1 MATITIHGPGAL
13 NYTDRPQIT
22 AEFNYTS
29 IRRDGSTILSDVSVS
44 LNGLGGA
51 SYFGYNLDIYARI
64 VGGSWVGLAAKA
76 NSPSQWGAGI
86 VSGSGTLSAVTDST
100 SCRIEVGLSSI
111 CGCPANSSILPVWGV
126 DLGAPASG
134 FNVTF
139 KSYDGTVLK
148 TERVSQG
155 GSATPPSHPNRS
167 GYTPNGWSGDYTN
180 VTSNR
185 ECIAQY
191 IQNRYTVRYSM
202 NGGEGL
208 LGSQKKYGGETLYLH
223 DVTPVHP
230 VVFTLNG
237 NGGGGNSFTLY
248 RTFLGWYCSVDGNI
262 YQPGDGYDVDSSCV
276 MTAQWADVSVDLNK
290 FSPMSP
296 KTSKLT
302 INWMDRVVTIKEETR
317 YHEFLGWYTDPV
329 GGELVTVVTVSSDK
343 QYYAHWDYAKI
354 LPVEII
360 PSKADWNFID
370 FYTDSVYSP
379 ENRVDSHDTMSSSIT
394 IYAKWTYNIRMYGN
408 GGLLWL
414 PTFPEIDGVIESK
427 ISDLLVK
434 EHNVPI
440 TFPDYVID
448 YDASASGSEVG
459 DKDGQSRDFVNWN
472 SKQNGSGVSYPKIYT
487 YNVNDSAKFYAQ
499 WKTKIFKVV
508 FRDGYGSDSSG
519 IIATFNVPYGGSVSE
534 AQVQA
539 LGIPKRNGYTFSGWR
554 GSYTSVKSDVTVVAV
569 WNFSPV
575 WIYVSDV
582 MGGHWQ
588 GYEPEE

>member
-13 NYTDRPQIT
+13 NYTGRPQIT

-230 VVFTLNG
+230 VTFDLSG
-237 NGGGGNSFTLY
+237 NGGGGNSFTLN
-248 RTFLGWYCSVDGNI
+248 RQFLGWYCSADGNI
-262 YQPGDGYDVDSSCV
+262 YQPGDGYNVESSCI
-276 MTAQWADVSVDLNK
+276 MTAQWADVSVDLTK
-290 FSPMSP
+290 FEPLSP

-302 INWMDRVVTIKEETR
+302 VNWMDRVVTIKEEIR
-317 YHEFLGWYTDPV
+317 SHEFIGWYTDPIV
-329 GGELVTVVTVSSDK
+329 GEHVTFVTVSGNK
-343 QYYAHWDYAKI
+343 KYYAHWEDVRI
-354 LPVEII
+354 LPVQIT
-360 PSKADWNFID
+360 PSKTDWNLVD
-370 FYTDSVYSP
+370 FYTDSIYTPSR
-379 ENRVDSHDTMSSSIT
+379 RVTSGDMMSSSLT
-394 IYAKWTYNIRMYGN
+394 IYAKWSYNIRMYGN

-414 PTFPEIDGVIESK
+414 PTFPSVGGVIESK
-427 ISDLLVK
+427 SVDLLVK
-434 EHNVPI
+434 QHGVPI

-448 YDASASGSEVG
+448 YITNASGDEVV
-459 DKDGQSRDFVNWN
+459 DKDGQSKDFINWN

-499 WKTKIFKVV
+499 WKTKVFKVV
-508 FRDGYGSDSSG
+508 FRDGYRNNNSG

-534 AQVQA
+534 AQVKA
-539 LGIPKRNGYTFSGWR
+539 LGTPKRDGYSFSGWR

-575 WIYVSDV
+575 WIYVADGI
-582 MGGHWQ
+582 GGHWQ